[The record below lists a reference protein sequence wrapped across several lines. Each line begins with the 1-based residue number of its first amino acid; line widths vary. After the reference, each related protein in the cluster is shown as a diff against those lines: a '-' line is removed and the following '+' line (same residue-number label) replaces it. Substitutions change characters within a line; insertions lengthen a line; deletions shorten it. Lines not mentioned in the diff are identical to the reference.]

1 MESRRPFQ
9 SKVAAGTSTTT
20 ALQNRSPVGVLAL
33 TSANVTQPRGL
44 SAGKR
49 PLNFAKVAITELG
62 MPDMDGCQ
70 VVRMIKA
77 DSPNPPIIMVTGEA
91 R

>member
-1 MESRRPFQ
+1 
-9 SKVAAGTSTTT
+9 
-20 ALQNRSPVGVLAL
+20 
-33 TSANVTQPRGL
+33 
-44 SAGKR
+44 
-49 PLNFAKVAITELG
+49 VAITELG

-70 VVRMIKA
+70 VVRTIKA